1 MPSTHGSFNDVG
13 MIPRTGRRRLLNEGK
28 NQAIYRSLFYKR
40 HRFVVSF
47 FEIQELTSNKSGEKH
62 MEDSNNPVE
71 ERLNASMS
79 ASGSSFMYSD
89 SVGSWFLTILLLCLP
104 IVNFVY
110 LAILVFGV
118 GGSVAKI
125 NMARATLIWMVIA
138 AIAYFGFFA
147 FLFGMGN

>member
-1 MPSTHGSFNDVG
+1 
-13 MIPRTGRRRLLNEGK
+13 
-28 NQAIYRSLFYKR
+28 
-40 HRFVVSF
+40 
-47 FEIQELTSNKSGEKH
+47 